1 MVARRL
7 LPLLA
12 ACALLPALSSSVTAD
27 WGLNWGEMEWG
38 LDSDGDGLSDIHE
51 AELGTN
57 PNDPDTDGDNVSDG
71 TGTGGGGLTPGP
83 DNCPF
88 VANPDQANGD
98 AFPAGDDCQ
107 CGNAN
112 GIGGID
118 TADLAAARAQLVE
131 RSDVGPFVFG
141 LCDLDDDGLC
151 TVEDLFL
158 LDRIIAGEASPGNT
172 CPGYGAP

>member
-1 MVARRL
+1 MTLHRRL
-7 LPLLA
+7 AILFT
-12 ACALLPALSSSVTAD
+12 CALLSISPSSAIAD

-38 LDSDGDGLSDIHE
+38 LDTDKDGLSDIHE
-51 AELGTN
+51 GQLGTN
-57 PNDPDTDGDNVSDG
+57 PNDPDTDGDSISDG

-88 VANPDQANGD
+88 VENAGQVNSD
-98 AFPAGDDCQ
+98 AFAAGDDCQ

-118 TADLAAARAQLVE
+118 SADLQAARAQLVE
-131 RSDVGPFVFG
+131 RSDVGPFVLG

-158 LDRIIAGEASPGNT
+158 LGRIIAGEATPGDT